1 MKTIVAHIKEGKFSP
16 VYLLYGQE
24 DYLRLL
30 YRDKLREAIL
40 PPEDTMNYSYFE
52 GKDIDLGEVESIA
65 DTVPFFSEQ
74 RLILIENSGLFKKQ
88 NDFADYLKTM
98 PDTTKIIFVE
108 AEVDKRN
115 KLKELLNQV
124 DKILDI
130 TDNELFKAV
139 KKLGTVAELNGLPEK
154 DLKVWAAAY
163 LKKNGK
169 NITEQNLLY
178 FFQKVGVDMKSLE
191 NEMDKLI
198 AYSMDETIITREMLD
213 EVCVE
218 QTEGTIFQMIDAIG
232 MKDQD
237 QALRLYYDLLEV
249 REKPM
254 SILFLII
261 RHFTILNQLK
271 DLSRLGLA
279 AGEVASKVGIPP
291 FTVRKYQ
298 SQVKNFKGKEIIR
311 NIERCAQVEQEI
323 KTGLLLDQIG
333 VELLIVEFSGTV

>member
-40 PPEDTMNYSYFE
+40 PLEDTMNYSYFE

-98 PDTTKIIFVE
+98 PDITKIIFVE

-115 KLKELLNQV
+115 K
-124 DKILDI
+124 
-130 TDNELFKAV
+130 LFKAV

-218 QTEGTIFQMIDAIG
+218 QTEGKIFQMIDAIG
-232 MKDQD
+232 MKDRD

-311 NIERCAQVEQEI
+311 NLERCAQVEQEI

>member
-1 MKTIVAHIKEGKFSP
+1 MKTIVAHIKEGKFLP

-115 KLKELLNQV
+115 KL
-124 DKILDI
+124 
-130 TDNELFKAV
+130 FKAV

-198 AYSMDETIITREMLD
+198 AYGMDETIITREMLD

-218 QTEGTIFQMIDAIG
+218 QTEGKIFQMIDAIG

-311 NIERCAQVEQEI
+311 NLERCAQVEQEI

>member
-115 KLKELLNQV
+115 KL
-124 DKILDI
+124 
-130 TDNELFKAV
+130 FKAV

-218 QTEGTIFQMIDAIG
+218 QTEGKIFQMIDAIG

-237 QALRLYYDLLEV
+237 RALRLYYDLLEV

>member
-1 MKTIVAHIKEGKFSP
+1 MKTIAAHIKEGKFSP

-30 YRDKLREAIL
+30 YRDKLRETIL

-88 NDFADYLKTM
+88 NDLADYLKTM

-115 KLKELLNQV
+115 K
-124 DKILDI
+124 
-130 TDNELFKAV
+130 LFKAV

-178 FFQKVGVDMKSLE
+178 LFQKVGVDMKGLE

-198 AYSMDETIITREMLD
+198 AYSMDESIITREMLD

-218 QTEGTIFQMIDAIG
+218 QTEGKIFQMIDAIG

-311 NIERCAQVEQEI
+311 NLERCAQVEQEI

>member
-30 YRDKLREAIL
+30 YRDKLRVAIL

-115 KLKELLNQV
+115 K
-124 DKILDI
+124 
-130 TDNELFKAV
+130 LFKAV

-218 QTEGTIFQMIDAIG
+218 QTEGKIFQMIDAIG

-254 SILFLII
+254 SILFLVI

-311 NIERCAQVEQEI
+311 NLERCAQVEQEI

>member
-40 PPEDTMNYSYFE
+40 PLEDTMNYSYFE

-115 KLKELLNQV
+115 K
-124 DKILDI
+124 
-130 TDNELFKAV
+130 LFKAV

-218 QTEGTIFQMIDAIG
+218 QTEGKIFQMIDAIG

-311 NIERCAQVEQEI
+311 NLERCAQVEQEI

>member
-30 YRDKLREAIL
+30 YRDKLRVAIL

-115 KLKELLNQV
+115 KL
-124 DKILDI
+124 
-130 TDNELFKAV
+130 FKAV
-139 KKLGTVAELNGLPEK
+139 KKLGTVAELNGSPEK

-178 FFQKVGVDMKSLE
+178 SFQKVGVDMKSLE

-218 QTEGTIFQMIDAIG
+218 QTEGKIFQMIDAIG

-298 SQVKNFKGKEIIR
+298 SQVKNFKGKAIIR
-311 NIERCAQVEQEI
+311 N
-323 KTGLLLDQIG
+323 L
-333 VELLIVEFSGTV
+333 

>member
-30 YRDKLREAIL
+30 YRDKLREVIL
-40 PPEDTMNYSYFE
+40 PLEDTMNYSYFE

-115 KLKELLNQV
+115 K
-124 DKILDI
+124 
-130 TDNELFKAV
+130 LFKAV

-218 QTEGTIFQMIDAIG
+218 QTEGKIFQMIDAIG

-311 NIERCAQVEQEI
+311 NLERCAQVEQEI

>member
-40 PPEDTMNYSYFE
+40 PLEDTMNYSYFE

-115 KLKELLNQV
+115 K
-124 DKILDI
+124 
-130 TDNELFKAV
+130 LFKAV

-218 QTEGTIFQMIDAIG
+218 QTEGKIFQMIDAIG
-232 MKDQD
+232 MKDRD

-311 NIERCAQVEQEI
+311 NLERCAQVEQEI

>member
-88 NDFADYLKTM
+88 NDFVDYLKTM

-115 KLKELLNQV
+115 K
-124 DKILDI
+124 
-130 TDNELFKAV
+130 LFKAV

-218 QTEGTIFQMIDAIG
+218 QTEGKIFQMIDAIG

-311 NIERCAQVEQEI
+311 NLERCAQVEQEI

>member
-1 MKTIVAHIKEGKFSP
+1 MKTIVAHIKEGKFLP

-115 KLKELLNQV
+115 KL
-124 DKILDI
+124 
-130 TDNELFKAV
+130 FKAV

-218 QTEGTIFQMIDAIG
+218 QTEGKIFQMIDAIG

-254 SILFLII
+254 SILFLVI

-311 NIERCAQVEQEI
+311 NLERCAQVEQEI

>member
-115 KLKELLNQV
+115 KL
-124 DKILDI
+124 
-130 TDNELFKAV
+130 FKAV

-218 QTEGTIFQMIDAIG
+218 QTEGKIFQMIDAIG

-311 NIERCAQVEQEI
+311 NLERCAQVEQEI

>member
-115 KLKELLNQV
+115 KL
-124 DKILDI
+124 
-130 TDNELFKAV
+130 FKAV

-218 QTEGTIFQMIDAIG
+218 QTEGKIFQMIDAIG

>member
-1 MKTIVAHIKEGKFSP
+1 MKTIAAHIKEGKFSP

-88 NDFADYLKTM
+88 NDLADYLKTM

-115 KLKELLNQV
+115 K
-124 DKILDI
+124 
-130 TDNELFKAV
+130 LFKAV

-178 FFQKVGVDMKSLE
+178 LFQKVGVDMKGLE

-198 AYSMDETIITREMLD
+198 AYSMDESIITREMLD

-218 QTEGTIFQMIDAIG
+218 QTEGKIFQMIDAIG

-311 NIERCAQVEQEI
+311 NLERCAQVEQEI

>member
-1 MKTIVAHIKEGKFSP
+1 MKTIVAHIKEGKFLP

-115 KLKELLNQV
+115 KL
-124 DKILDI
+124 
-130 TDNELFKAV
+130 FKAV
-139 KKLGTVAELNGLPEK
+139 KKLGTVVELNGLPEK

-218 QTEGTIFQMIDAIG
+218 QTEGKIFQMIDAIG

>member
-115 KLKELLNQV
+115 KL
-124 DKILDI
+124 
-130 TDNELFKAV
+130 FKAV

-198 AYSMDETIITREMLD
+198 AYSMDESIITREMLD

-218 QTEGTIFQMIDAIG
+218 QTEGKIFQMIDAIG

-311 NIERCAQVEQEI
+311 NLERCAQVEQEI

>member
-30 YRDKLREAIL
+30 YRDKLRVAIL

-115 KLKELLNQV
+115 K
-124 DKILDI
+124 
-130 TDNELFKAV
+130 LFKAV

-218 QTEGTIFQMIDAIG
+218 QTEGKIFQMIDAIG

-311 NIERCAQVEQEI
+311 NLERCAQVEQEI

>member
-40 PPEDTMNYSYFE
+40 TPEDTMNYSYFE

-115 KLKELLNQV
+115 K
-124 DKILDI
+124 
-130 TDNELFKAV
+130 LFKAV

-218 QTEGTIFQMIDAIG
+218 QTEGKIFQMIDAIG

-311 NIERCAQVEQEI
+311 NLERCVQVEQEI

>member
-24 DYLRLL
+24 DYLRFL

-115 KLKELLNQV
+115 KL
-124 DKILDI
+124 
-130 TDNELFKAV
+130 FKAV
-139 KKLGTVAELNGLPEK
+139 KKLGMVAELNGLPEK

-218 QTEGTIFQMIDAIG
+218 QTEGKIFQMIDAIG

-311 NIERCAQVEQEI
+311 NLERCAQVEQEI

>member
-30 YRDKLREAIL
+30 YRDKLREAIF

-115 KLKELLNQV
+115 K
-124 DKILDI
+124 
-130 TDNELFKAV
+130 LFKAV

-218 QTEGTIFQMIDAIG
+218 QTEGKIFQMIDAIG

-311 NIERCAQVEQEI
+311 NLERCVQVEQEI

>member
-1 MKTIVAHIKEGKFSP
+1 MKTIVAHIKEGKFLP

-40 PPEDTMNYSYFE
+40 PLEDTMNYSYFE

-115 KLKELLNQV
+115 K
-124 DKILDI
+124 
-130 TDNELFKAV
+130 LFKAV

-218 QTEGTIFQMIDAIG
+218 QTEGKIFQMIDAIG

-311 NIERCAQVEQEI
+311 NLERCAQVEQEI

>member
-115 KLKELLNQV
+115 KL
-124 DKILDI
+124 
-130 TDNELFKAV
+130 FKAV
-139 KKLGTVAELNGLPEK
+139 KKLGMVAELNGLPEK

-218 QTEGTIFQMIDAIG
+218 QTEGKIFQMIDAIG

-311 NIERCAQVEQEI
+311 NLERCAQVEQEI

>member
-1 MKTIVAHIKEGKFSP
+1 MKTIVAHIKEGKFLP

-88 NDFADYLKTM
+88 NDFADCLKTM

-115 KLKELLNQV
+115 K
-124 DKILDI
+124 
-130 TDNELFKAV
+130 LFKAV

-218 QTEGTIFQMIDAIG
+218 QTEGKIFQMIDAIG

-311 NIERCAQVEQEI
+311 NLERCAQVEQEI

>member
-1 MKTIVAHIKEGKFSP
+1 MKTIVAHIKEGKFLP

-115 KLKELLNQV
+115 KL
-124 DKILDI
+124 
-130 TDNELFKAV
+130 FKAV

-218 QTEGTIFQMIDAIG
+218 QTEGKIFQMIDAIG
-232 MKDQD
+232 MKDQN

>member
-40 PPEDTMNYSYFE
+40 PLEDTMNYSYFE

-115 KLKELLNQV
+115 KL
-124 DKILDI
+124 
-130 TDNELFKAV
+130 FKAV
-139 KKLGTVAELNGLPEK
+139 KKLGMVAELNGLPEK

-218 QTEGTIFQMIDAIG
+218 QTEGKIFQMIDAIG

-254 SILFLII
+254 SILFLVI

-311 NIERCAQVEQEI
+311 NLERCAQVEQEI

>member
-115 KLKELLNQV
+115 KL
-124 DKILDI
+124 
-130 TDNELFKAV
+130 FKAV

-198 AYSMDETIITREMLD
+198 AYGMDETIITREMLD

-218 QTEGTIFQMIDAIG
+218 QTEGKIFQMIDAIG

-311 NIERCAQVEQEI
+311 NLERCAQVEQEI

>member
-40 PPEDTMNYSYFE
+40 PLEDTMNYSYFE

-98 PDTTKIIFVE
+98 PDTKIIFVE

-115 KLKELLNQV
+115 K
-124 DKILDI
+124 
-130 TDNELFKAV
+130 LFKAV

-218 QTEGTIFQMIDAIG
+218 QTEGKIFQMIDAIG
-232 MKDQD
+232 MKDRD

-311 NIERCAQVEQEI
+311 NLERCAQVEQEI

>member
-115 KLKELLNQV
+115 KL
-124 DKILDI
+124 
-130 TDNELFKAV
+130 FKAV

-218 QTEGTIFQMIDAIG
+218 QTEGKIFQMIDAIG

-254 SILFLII
+254 SILFLVI

-311 NIERCAQVEQEI
+311 NLERCAQVEQEI

>member
-52 GKDIDLGEVESIA
+52 GKDIDLGEVESVA

-115 KLKELLNQV
+115 K
-124 DKILDI
+124 
-130 TDNELFKAV
+130 LFKAV

-218 QTEGTIFQMIDAIG
+218 QTEGKIFQMIDAIG

-311 NIERCAQVEQEI
+311 NLERCAQVEQEI

>member
-30 YRDKLREAIL
+30 YRDKLRKAIL

-115 KLKELLNQV
+115 K
-124 DKILDI
+124 
-130 TDNELFKAV
+130 LFKAV

-218 QTEGTIFQMIDAIG
+218 QTEGKIFQMIDAIG

-311 NIERCAQVEQEI
+311 NLERCAQVEQEI

>member
-40 PPEDTMNYSYFE
+40 PLEDTMNYSYFE

-115 KLKELLNQV
+115 K
-124 DKILDI
+124 
-130 TDNELFKAV
+130 LFKAV

-218 QTEGTIFQMIDAIG
+218 QTEGKIFQMIDAIG

-298 SQVKNFKGKEIIR
+298 SQVKNFKRKEIIR
-311 NIERCAQVEQEI
+311 NLERCAQVEQEI